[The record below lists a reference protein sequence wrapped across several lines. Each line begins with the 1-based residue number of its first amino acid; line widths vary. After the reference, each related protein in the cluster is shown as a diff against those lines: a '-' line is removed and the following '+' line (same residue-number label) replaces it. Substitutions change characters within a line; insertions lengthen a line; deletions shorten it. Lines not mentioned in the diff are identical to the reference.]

1 VGDST
6 AEIHLDIEDE
16 QSDLAALERAVLD
29 FRDELLQLDVD
40 QVEQG
45 QGAEAPPGTRAGTIA
60 AIGSLIV
67 TLQPTVEGIGAL
79 VGMIRTWLA
88 RGGGGR
94 KVRIELD
101 GDVLEL
107 SGTTAEVQEQLAAA
121 WIQRHSTR

>member
-1 VGDST
+1 MQ
-6 AEIHLDIEDE
+6 DE
-16 QSDLAALERAVLD
+16 QADLAALERTVLN

-40 QVEQG
+40 RVEQG
-45 QGAEAPPGTRAGTIA
+45 NGGEAPPGARAGTVA

-67 TLQPTVEGIGAL
+67 TLKPTMEAVAAL
-79 VGMIRTWLA
+79 VGMVRAWLA
-88 RGGGGR
+88 RGDGGR

-121 WIQRHSTR
+121 WIARHSTR